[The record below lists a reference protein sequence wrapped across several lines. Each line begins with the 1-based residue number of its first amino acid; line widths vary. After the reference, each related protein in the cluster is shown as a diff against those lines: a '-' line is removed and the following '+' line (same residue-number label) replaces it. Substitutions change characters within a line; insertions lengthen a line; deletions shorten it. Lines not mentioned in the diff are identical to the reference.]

1 MEKGKEIKLSVC
13 NCTIMAKV
21 DMKKKEKLDCRDVK
35 RGESVLGFIS
45 VSSGNVRWNQIVV
58 SDGCLA
64 RSKKAFFGVGN

>member
-1 MEKGKEIKLSVC
+1 
-13 NCTIMAKV
+13 
-21 DMKKKEKLDCRDVK
+21 MKKKENLDCRDVK
-35 RGESVLGFIS
+35 RGESVLGFIN